1 MIWAAFSPMISA
13 TVVVFVPRLDGHIE
27 RSEPSALRHLL
38 RKSCTVLTRHLQ
50 ALNTVH
56 VQVPVYHTVLFPW
69 PHRASGHRVISRPH
83 RLAHPAFYG
92 SVVRTRVGQTLY
104 LVGRCVLSDGHERCV
119 GVRSETRM
127 RRRVFAPVH
136 WKTARH
142 FSQPIAVS
150 GILASIAYMQPHI
163 LYAHTCTGRS
173 AGWVS
178 SPASNLSDTCGLALV
193 MCTLPLDAG
202 SDGVSLRNLSH
213 RSQFKKAPKEKY
225 LPDAGRGVGPIK

>member
-1 MIWAAFSPMISA
+1 MISA

-27 RSEPSALRHLL
+27 RSEPSALLHLL

-56 VQVPVYHTVLFPW
+56 VQVPVDHTVLLPW
-69 PHRASGHRVISRPH
+69 PHRASRHGVIRRSH
-83 RLAHPAFYG
+83 RLAHPPLYG
-92 SVVRTRVGQTLY
+92 SVVRIRVGQTLY
-104 LVGRCVLSDGHERCV
+104 FVWRRVMSDRHARCV
-119 GVRSETRM
+119 GVRSEIRM

-142 FSQPIAVS
+142 FSQPDAIS
-150 GILASIAYMQPHI
+150 WIQTSIADLQPHI

-202 SDGVSLRNLSH
+202 SDRVSWRNLSH